1 MVKVLKRLG
10 FMSVGVVVL
19 VGGQLFGLVIAVT
32 KDIKSAVN
40 FIRRL
45 RVVVK

>member
-1 MVKVLKRLG
+1 MVKVLNRLG
-10 FMSVGVVVL
+10 FTSVGVVFL
-19 VGGQLFGLVIAVT
+19 IGGHMFGLVIAVT